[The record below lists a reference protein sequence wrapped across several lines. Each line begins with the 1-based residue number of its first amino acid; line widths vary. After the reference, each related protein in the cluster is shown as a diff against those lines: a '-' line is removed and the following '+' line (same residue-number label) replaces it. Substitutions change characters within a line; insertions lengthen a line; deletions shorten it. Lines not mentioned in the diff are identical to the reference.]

1 MPIEGFG
8 ANAVGGSN
16 SSTVYHVTNLNAS
29 GSGSLKG
36 GLGSNRTI
44 VFDVSG
50 TINTTLGLYN
60 YSYLTIDGAGQNIT
74 INGGGNG
81 DVISIDG
88 SNAHHIILKNLH
100 VTNGGNDG
108 INVLTGAHDVAI
120 INCTSYGNADG
131 NLDIAGGTKVTVQYC
146 IIGNGKAGWSG
157 GMLITSQDV
166 SVHHNLF
173 SPATSGEVGERC
185 PLVHSNYTTPG
196 NPCADVRN
204 NVIWK
209 FGRAGGTGS
218 GQGTAIAYKAT
229 ANVINN
235 YYYTTGTSA
244 SQGVQLNDYGNQ
256 STAGYAYVSG
266 NVSGNSG
273 VNLNNQS
280 NHAIYP
286 APAVTTQDACSAAAL
301 VLANAGPVTRN
312 SVDNGYISAVTL
324 PNCAATPP
332 PTNQAPIVSAGSPKT
347 VTLPTNSVTLTGTAS
362 DPDGSIASY
371 AWTKTSGPAATIA
384 SPSSI
389 STNVTGLTAG
399 TYVFNLR
406 VTDNKGATAN
416 SNVTVTVGS
425 GTPPPN
431 QSPVVSAGSPKTVT
445 LPTNSVTLT
454 GTASDPDGTIASYAW
469 TKTSG
474 PAATIA
480 SPSSITTNVT
490 GLTAGTYVFN
500 LKVTD
505 NKGATANSNVT
516 VTVGSGT
523 PPPNQSPVVN
533 AGNPQTITLPTSTV
547 SLSGSATDPD
557 GTIFGYFW
565 TKVSGNGATITSP
578 TSKATTVTG
587 LSAGS
592 YVFNLRATDNKGAVG
607 NKTVTIT
614 VNAAN
619 PPGGGYGTLFYSQGY
634 DASNSV
640 NTSNGRRNT
649 RSTSKYVT
657 GPGSFRTEVRY
668 GDNPERGEMIYTG
681 SAYNAAEEVIE
692 YDVYYE
698 NWRNFGGGGST
709 IMWQPTTPGAMA
721 SLGLQNYEGT
731 FKVVRALG
739 STVVGQTSGVTS
751 VISNKWYK
759 MRWEVKWSTSSTG
772 YIRLYIDNVL
782 YYSFTGITADNS
794 GTPNMRVGQY
804 RWSTTSGSTSV
815 VYYDNLKVYRK

>member
-1 MPIEGFG
+1 MKSTNILLNGKALATLLLSSALFFAGCKKDTSIDNENSAPDEASTEAIATEEATIGAAAVMPIEGFG
-8 ANAVGGSN
+8 ANAIGGSN
-16 SSTVYHVTNLNAS
+16 SSTVYRVTNLNAS
-29 GSGSLKG
+29 GSGSLKA

-50 TINTTLGLYN
+50 TINTTLGIYN
-60 YSYLTIDGAGQNIT
+60 MSYLTIDGNGQNIT

-88 SNAHHIILKNLH
+88 SNTHHIILKNLH

-108 INVLTGAHDVAI
+108 INVLDGANNVAI
-120 INCTSYGNADG
+120 TNCTSYGNADG
-131 NLDIAGGTKVTVQYC
+131 NIDIAGGKDVTVQYC
-146 IIGNGKAGWSG
+146 ILGNGKSGWSG
-157 GMLITSQDV
+157 DMLITAQNV

-196 NPCADVRN
+196 NPCADIRN

-209 FGRAGGTGS
+209 FGRSGGTGS

-244 SQGVQLNDYGNQ
+244 SQGVQLSDYGNS
-256 STAGYAYVSG
+256 STVGYAYVSG

-286 APAVTTQDACSAAAL
+286 APAVTTQDACTAASL
-301 VLANAGPVTRN
+301 VLANAGPTTRN
-312 SVDNGYISAVTL
+312 SVDQGYISAVTL
-324 PNCAATPP
+324 PNCSTTPP
-332 PTNQAPIVSAGSPKT
+332 PANQAPVVSAGSPKT

-371 AWTKTSGPAATIA
+371 AWTKTSGPSATIA
-384 SPSSI
+384 SPSSA

-399 TYVFNLR
+399 SYVFNLR

-416 SNVTVTVGS
+416 SSVTVTVS
-425 GTPPPN
+425 SATP
-431 QSPVVSAGSPKTVT
+431 A
-445 LPTNSVTLT
+445 
-454 GTASDPDGTIASYAW
+454 
-469 TKTSG
+469 
-474 PAATIA
+474 
-480 SPSSITTNVT
+480 
-490 GLTAGTYVFN
+490 
-500 LKVTD
+500 
-505 NKGATANSNVT
+505 
-516 VTVGSGT
+516 
-523 PPPNQSPVVN
+523 PNQSPVVN
-533 AGNPQTITLPTSTV
+533 AGSNQSITLPVSTV
-547 SLSGSATDPD
+547 SLSGSATDAD
-557 GTIFGYFW
+557 GTIASYLW
-565 TKVSGNGATITSP
+565 TKVSGNGGTITSP
-578 TSKATTVTG
+578 SSAATTVTG
-587 LSAGS
+587 LTAGS

-607 NKTVTIT
+607 NKTVNVT
-614 VNAAN
+614 VNAAST
-619 PPGGGYGTLFYSQGY
+619 PPPTGGYGTLLYSQGY
-634 DASNSV
+634 DATNSV
-640 NTSNGRRNT
+640 NTSAGPRNS
-649 RSTSKYVT
+649 RSTRKYVT

-668 GDNPERGEMIYTG
+668 GDATQRGEMIYTG
-681 SAYNAAEEVIE
+681 SSYNAEEEVIE

-709 IMWQPTTPGAMA
+709 IMWQPTTSGASA
-721 SLGLQNYEGT
+721 VLGLQNYDGK
-731 FKVVRALG
+731 FKVVRAIG
-739 STVVGQTSGVTS
+739 SSVNVQSSGVQS
-751 VISNKWYK
+751 VVSNKWYK
-759 MRWEVKWSTSSTG
+759 MRWEVKWSASSG

-782 YYSFTGITADNS
+782 YYSFTGATTDAS
-794 GTPNMRVGQY
+794 GTPNLRVGQY

>member
-1 MPIEGFG
+1 MKIHNSLLSGKALVTLMLSSALFFAGCKKDTSLDNENSPSDDTTSESPVTEEATIAAAAVMPIEGFG

-120 INCTSYGNADG
+120 LNCTSYGNADG

-332 PTNQAPIVSAGSPKT
+332 PTNQAPVVSAGSPKT

-431 QSPVVSAGSPKTVT
+431 QSP
-445 LPTNSVTLT
+445 
-454 GTASDPDGTIASYAW
+454 I
-469 TKTSG
+469 
-474 PAATIA
+474 
-480 SPSSITTNVT
+480 
-490 GLTAGTYVFN
+490 
-500 LKVTD
+500 
-505 NKGATANSNVT
+505 
-516 VTVGSGT
+516 
-523 PPPNQSPVVN
+523 VN
-533 AGNPQTITLPTSTV
+533 AGSAQTITLPTSSV

-557 GTIFGYFW
+557 GSIFGYFW
-565 TKVSGNGATITSP
+565 TKVSGNGGTITSP

-607 NKTVTIT
+607 NKTVNVT
-614 VNAAN
+614 VNTSTP

-640 NTSNGRRNT
+640 NTSNGQRNT

-668 GDNPERGEMIYTG
+668 GDRPDRGEMIYTG

-739 STVVGQTSGVTS
+739 STVTGQTSGVTS